1 MAHRYWEYGPEYV
14 NQLNHLLKNLAII
27 GGLLYVKSTIDSKFN
42 SAAIRPRRAGV
53 PGAGAKAVAAG
64 A

>member
-1 MAHRYWEYGPEYV
+1 MFMLAPAFPEETV
-14 NQLNHLLKNLAII
+14 IQAC
-27 GGLLYVKSTIDSKFN
+27 VKSGISGELLIDSKFN
-42 SAAIRPRRAGV
+42 PPAIAPRRAGV